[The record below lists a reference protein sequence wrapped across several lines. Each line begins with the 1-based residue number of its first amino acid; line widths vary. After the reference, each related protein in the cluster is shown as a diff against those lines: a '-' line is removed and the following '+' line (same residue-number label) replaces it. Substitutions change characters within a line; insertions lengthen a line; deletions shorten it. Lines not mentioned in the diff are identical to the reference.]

1 MQGWRRDR
9 SRKLSVALSSQT
21 EKAKRFWRLRC
32 EQMLAHDELIEA
44 KENEIV
50 SLHAQLAASRTPK
63 ARSTDSLLCLPQGS
77 LPQAQY
83 SPVGRVKLPQW
94 ICLLAK
100 VVMFYGKTGC
110 QLWNVPQPGTIGLRV
125 RSYYI

>member
-1 MQGWRRDR
+1 M
-9 SRKLSVALSSQT
+9 ALSSQT

-63 ARSTDSLLCLPQGS
+63 A
-77 LPQAQY
+77 
-83 SPVGRVKLPQW
+83 SPR
-94 ICLLAK
+94 IH
-100 VVMFYGKTGC
+100 
-110 QLWNVPQPGTIGLRV
+110 VPLFLK
-125 RSYYI
+125 